1 MINES
6 ISNSEN
12 DLKNFVSSLVET
24 KKLSIEQDK
33 LNDVIEQITNI
44 VTETKKYTDWNVKS
58 NTTAELKLRL
68 RSVLDKHQLPILDE
82 VLSEILAKADTT
94 TATPKSYWFV
104 GASYGKGSEDQTDRF
119 LAEGVWQNGY
129 KDKYLDVVR
138 SMQPG
143 DKIAIKSSY
152 VRKRN
157 LSFDNKEQS
166 VSVMG
171 IKAIGVVTKN
181 HGDGRF
187 VDVDWEPRQEPVK
200 EWYFYT
206 NRSTIWR
213 VSPDEWMTEGLV
225 NFTFNSKPQDVD
237 RFRNAPYWK
246 ERFGDTPID
255 KQRFKWTQFY
265 EAVADKLITYKDKRQ
280 ELITFVTQLAD
291 KFDLSYIKDKQ
302 LDDICPFTVIGL
314 FNRGITDENRK
325 AIAKDLADYLGVTE
339 GVPNSFEG
347 IPILNNQKSWFFGFE
362 DKRQTTDIDSLWSF
376 FEIALQ
382 FSDSDNSDAR
392 SEFSSAYDQVTS
404 QYGVGWNLTMALY
417 WIRPWNYLTLDGQSQ
432 LYITKKL
439 GIDIG
444 KNGPKRRCSSK
455 DYLKVLDE
463 LELRFQEEAYPVH
476 SFPELSLAA
485 WLYKDG
491 DTSAHPNATDP
502 DFVDETADDEGESEV
517 TAAPIEPYQL
527 DDIITDGCFIDRES
541 LGEILERLRTKK
553 NLILQGPP
561 GTGKTWLAKRLAFA
575 LMGQRNDSKLR
586 AVQFHPNLSY
596 EDFVRGWRPSGD
608 GKLTLADGPF
618 LEMINE
624 AKKDAKTKHVV
635 VIEEINRGNPAQ
647 IFGEMLTLIEADK
660 RTPTEALEL
669 SYRRNESERVF
680 VPDNLYVIGTMNVAD
695 RSLALVDLALRRRFA
710 FIDLKPIFGEPWRQW
725 VHAKAGI
732 SMTLLE
738 EIETRLLALNNDI
751 EKDRNLG
758 AQFKVGHS
766 YVTPAFSNTIKDA
779 EKWYKSVVQTEIGP
793 LLDEYWFDDLER
805 SRKAQDALVVGI

>member
-12 DLKNFVSSLVET
+12 DLKKFVSSLVET

-33 LNDVIEQITNI
+33 LNDVIEQLTNI

-82 VLSEILAKADTT
+82 VLSEILAKADTA

-213 VSPDEWMTEGLV
+213 VSPDEWMAEGLV

-362 DKRQTTDIDSLWSF
+362 DKRQTTDIESLWSF

-455 DYLKVLDE
+455 DYLKALDE

-647 IFGEMLTLIEADK
+647 IFGEMLTLLEADK

-725 VHAKAGI
+725 VHAKVGI

>member
-6 ISNSEN
+6 ISNSES
-12 DLKNFVSSLVET
+12 DLKKFVSSLVET
-24 KKLSIEQDK
+24 KKISIEQDK
-33 LNDVIEQITNI
+33 LNDVIEQLTNI

-68 RSVLDKHQLPILDE
+68 RSVLDKHQLPISDE

-94 TATPKSYWFV
+94 TAPPKSYWFV

-280 ELITFVTQLAD
+280 ELISFVIQLAD

-362 DKRQTTDIDSLWSF
+362 DKRQTTDIESLWSF

-491 DTSAHPNATDP
+491 DTSAHPNVTDP

-647 IFGEMLTLIEADK
+647 IFGEMLTLLEADK

>member
-6 ISNSEN
+6 ISNSES
-12 DLKNFVSSLVET
+12 DLKKFVSSLVET
-24 KKLSIEQDK
+24 KKISIEQDK
-33 LNDVIEQITNI
+33 LNDVIEQLTNI

-94 TATPKSYWFV
+94 TAPPKSYWFV
-104 GASYGKGSEDQTDRF
+104 GASYGKGSEDQTNRF

-280 ELITFVTQLAD
+280 ELISFVIQLAD

-362 DKRQTTDIDSLWSF
+362 DKRQTTDIESLWSF
-376 FEIALQ
+376 FDIALQ

-647 IFGEMLTLIEADK
+647 IFGEMLTLLEADK

>member
-6 ISNSEN
+6 ISNSES
-12 DLKNFVSSLVET
+12 DLKKFVSSLVAT

-33 LNDVIEQITNI
+33 LNDVIEQLTNI

-68 RSVLDKHQLPILDE
+68 RSLLDKHQLPILDE

-280 ELITFVTQLAD
+280 ELISFVIQLAD

-347 IPILNNQKSWFFGFE
+347 IPILNNQKSCFFGFD
-362 DKRQTTDIDSLWSF
+362 DKRQTTDIASLWRF
-376 FEIALQ
+376 FGIALQ
-382 FSDSDNSDAR
+382 FSDRDNSDAR

-647 IFGEMLTLIEADK
+647 IFGEMLTLLEADK

-766 YVTPAFSNTIKDA
+766 YVTPAFSNTIKEA